1 MKIEEGKYYRNGLG
15 NVVGPMTPFDSTV
28 YPWRG
33 DTIWKIERT
42 SNESFTA
49 DGRISVYQKA
59 LSDLI
64 EEVVTFGPAGKS
76 PTSEEPTL
84 RDRFAMAALGQ
95 VYIDSFEPDR
105 AARIAATAYEI
116 ADAMMAERNKGEAK

>member
-33 DTIWKIERT
+33 NTTWKVERT
-42 SNESFTA
+42 SNESFTVN
-49 DGRISVYQKA
+49 GHITVYQKG
-59 LSDLI
+59 LGDLI
-64 EEVVTFGPAGKS
+64 EEVVATMDKP

-84 RDRFAMAALGQ
+84 RDRFAMAALPACCGD
-95 VYIDSFEPDR
+95 YLDGGAGS
-105 AARIAATAYEI
+105 IAATAYEI
-116 ADAMMAERNKGEAK
+116 ADAMMAERARVKS